1 MERLIKI
8 PNKIL
13 AISDQGCMKK
23 TIAHVQVKLVKGDK
37 GILIYPI
44 KRLNRDPSPQLKKM
58 PITRHRNKNKAKT
71 SFLLA
76 SWLGSKKPIL

>member
-1 MERLIKI
+1 MKRLIKI

-37 GILIYPI
+37 GILIYPF
-44 KRLNRDPSPQLKKM
+44 KRLKGDPRPQLKKM
-58 PITRHRNKNKAKT
+58 PIRRHQNKNKLPPGFIA
-71 SFLLA
+71 
-76 SWLGSKKPIL
+76 WIEKPIL